1 MITDQTPR
9 TRPRRR
15 RWWTGPVLL
24 LVALVASLLVAE
36 GLARAFVTVRD
47 VGPSFAQYDATF
59 GTRLKPSFATRRVTP
74 EFVMD
79 FSTNSQGFRGPE
91 PRTPR
96 PLAGTVLFLGD
107 SFTMGYGVTDGL
119 EFPALLR
126 AWYTARLGPDAP
138 DVLNAGI
145 GGTGNGHWLLF
156 LGSQAAQIRPAA
168 VVLQLCSNDEKDNL
182 RERLFALDSST
193 RTLRDLPPPT
203 PRVLQRFQMIA
214 ERIPG
219 LSHLH
224 LYGLMRQ
231 VRVGGGGG
239 GGGED
244 AAAPASSAGAQE
256 RTPTAAAPELP
267 QGAALS
273 QAIVASCIAH
283 CRAQGWPV
291 VLLSADLGG
300 PMLDRWRAFAAAQGV
315 DFLIVP
321 DKKSRPDL
329 YFRTDGHWHAAG
341 HALAADLVRSWLQAK
356 GLAPSEPPQ
365 ADPFARVAQPE
376 RR

>member
-1 MITDQTPR
+1 M
-9 TRPRRR
+9 
-15 RWWTGPVLL
+15 
-24 LVALVASLLVAE
+24 LVAALVASLLVAE
-36 GLARAFVTVRD
+36 GLVRAFVTVRD
-47 VGPSFAQYDATF
+47 VGPSFAEFDPTF
-59 GTRLKPSFATRRVTP
+59 GTRLKRSFATRRVTP

-79 FSTNSQGFRGPE
+79 FSTNALGFRGPE

-138 DVLNAGI
+138 EVLNAGI

-156 LGSQAAQIRPAA
+156 LMSQAAQIRPAA
-168 VVLQLCSNDEKDNL
+168 VVLQLCSNDEKDNQ
-182 RERLFALDSST
+182 RERLFALDSTS
-193 RTLRDLPPPT
+193 RTLRDLPSPS
-203 PRVLQRFQMIA
+203 PRALQRFQMLA
-214 ERIPG
+214 ESVPG

-231 VRVGGGGG
+231 VRVGGGAGG
-239 GGGED
+239 DGQG
-244 AAAPASSAGAQE
+244 ATTPASGAGAQE
-256 RTPTAAAPELP
+256 RTPTAAVPETP
-267 QGAALS
+267 PGAALA

-283 CRAQGWPV
+283 CRSQGWPV
-291 VLLSADLGG
+291 VLLSADLAG

-315 DFLIVP
+315 DLLIVP

-341 HALAADLVRSWLQAK
+341 HALAADLVRFWLQAK
-356 GLAPSEPPQ
+356 GLAPSDPPQ
-365 ADPFARVAQPE
+365 ADPAARLSQPE

>member
-1 MITDQTPR
+1 M
-9 TRPRRR
+9 
-15 RWWTGPVLL
+15 LL
-24 LVALVASLLVAE
+24 GALVASLLVAE
-36 GLARAFVTVRD
+36 GLVRAFVTVRD
-47 VGPSFAQYDATF
+47 VGPSFAEFDPTF

-79 FSTNSQGFRGPE
+79 FSTNSLGFRGPE

-138 DVLNAGI
+138 EVLNAGI
-145 GGTGNGHWLLF
+145 GGTGNGHWLL
-156 LGSQAAQIRPAA
+156 LLRSQAAQVRPAA
-168 VVLQLCSNDEKDNL
+168 VVLQLCSNDEKDNQ
-182 RERLFALDSST
+182 RERLFAIDSGSGA
-193 RTLRDLPPPT
+193 LRDLPPPT
-203 PRVLQRFQMIA
+203 PRALQRFQMLA
-214 ERIPG
+214 EGVPG

-239 GGGED
+239 GGGEGVG
-244 AAAPASSAGAQE
+244 ATTPASGGGAQE
-256 RTPTAAAPELP
+256 RTPSAAAPEAP
-267 QGAALS
+267 PGAALA
-273 QAIVASCIAH
+273 QAIVAACIVH
-283 CRAQGWPV
+283 CRSQGWPV
-291 VLLSADLGG
+291 VLLSADLAG

-341 HALAADLVRSWLQAK
+341 HALAADLVRSWLQAR
-356 GLAPSEPPQ
+356 GLAPNQPPQ
-365 ADPFARVAQPE
+365 ADPFAHAVQPE